1 MLMIAGI
8 ISGVLLGF
16 AWLCCLWRLVMGP
29 SALDRVLAADT
40 LAMNSAGLVLVYTVV
55 SNRSEL
61 FELVFLLAL
70 LGLLSTLALSRFI
83 ERGRLSDSPF
93 KEAEK

>member
-1 MLMIAGI
+1 MLMIAGMI
-8 ISGVLLGF
+8 AGALLGF
-16 AWLCCLWRLVMGP
+16 AWLCCLWRLVRGP

-40 LAMNSAGLVLVYTVV
+40 LAMNSAGLVLVFTVA

-70 LGLLSTLALSRFI
+70 LGLLSTLSLARFV
-83 ERGRLSDSPF
+83 EKGRLSDSPF
-93 KEAEK
+93 KDADE

>member
-1 MLMIAGI
+1 MLMIAGMI
-8 ISGVLLGF
+8 AGGLLGF

-40 LAMNSAGLVLVYTVV
+40 LAMISAGLVLVYTVV

-70 LGLLSTLALSRFI
+70 LGLLSTMSLARFV
-83 ERGRLSDSPF
+83 EQGRLSDSPF
-93 KEAEK
+93 KEADE